1 MFFLHL
7 RGAVYFFKFIF
18 HTLGGVSESM
28 EISILFFFWTLPLN
42 LLLCHTPPHSNPINT
57 SQSWGHSCQGS
68 ADIGQGREVHK
79 YWVGEKVLKSL
90 PRILGVRI
98 RGIQVKTFL
107 PPVNSLWRILRVKI
121 RGIPIQT
128 FLPPV
133 YSLWRNLGVKIREIW
148 ASV

>member
-1 MFFLHL
+1 
-7 RGAVYFFKFIF
+7 
-18 HTLGGVSESM
+18 M
-28 EISILFFFWTLPLN
+28 EIPASLPKKKPRRKRTKPKASDV
-42 LLLCHTPPHSNPINT
+42 LLCHTPPHSNPINT

-107 PPVNSLWRILRVKI
+107 PPVNSL
-121 RGIPIQT
+121 
-128 FLPPV
+128 
-133 YSLWRNLGVKIREIW
+133 
-148 ASV
+148 